1 VYAPAVAAASETHL
15 RTCPFCEATCGL
27 RVEVADGE
35 VVSIRGDDE
44 DVLSHGFICPKA
56 FGLKELRDDPD
67 RLRAPLVRR
76 DGELQ
81 EATWDEAFA
90 EIDARLGPILSEH
103 GRDAVAVYAGNP
115 NAHNLAAMIYLRV
128 FLKAL
133 GSKNIYSASSV
144 DQMPKHF
151 SAGHMFGH
159 WTSIPVP
166 DLDRTDHL
174 MIWGAN
180 PLVSNGS
187 LLTAPDMRGRIR
199 AIRDRGGKVVV
210 IDPRRT
216 RTAEHA
222 SEHHFIRPGTDALA
236 LFALVSTLF
245 EEGLADPADLA
256 GLCDGLEEVQARSA
270 EFTPERVADAC
281 GIPAGELRRM
291 ARELA
296 AADSAAVYGRIGTTV
311 QEFGT
316 LASWLVDVLN
326 VVSGNLDRPGGAMFT
341 KAAAAQSNSTG
352 LPGKGRG
359 AVAGRWASRVR
370 GLPEVLGELPVSAL
384 AEEIETPGE
393 GQVHALVTV
402 AGNPLVSTPNAAR
415 LERAVEGLDFML
427 SLDIYV
433 NETSRHA
440 DVILPAPDP
449 LARSHYDLALY
460 QFAIRN
466 VANYSPPVFE
476 REEGLIA
483 EEEIL
488 LRLTGIVTGQGSDA
502 DAEAIDDAVAGA
514 LIAREVG
521 TAGSLIEG
529 CDPAEIAAALE
540 PRRGPE
546 RVLDLM
552 LRTGAHGDGFG
563 AQPDGLTLERLEASP
578 HGVDLGAHESRLP
591 GVLRTPS
598 GRIELA
604 PEPITRDVPRLRA
617 RLNEGAWNGAGPEMV
632 LIGRRQLRSNN
643 SWMHNLNA
651 LVKGKDRCTALVNP
665 LDAERLGLADG
676 ARVRLRSA
684 AGELEAPVEV
694 SDEMMPGVV
703 SVPHGWGHD
712 AEGVRLRVAAEHAG
726 VNSNLAA
733 DETRVDAP
741 SGNAVLNG
749 IPVELEPVPALAAS

>member
-1 VYAPAVAAASETHL
+1 MARAATHF

-27 RVEVADGE
+27 RVEVEDGR
-35 VVSIRGDDE
+35 VAAIRGDED

-56 FGLKELRDDPD
+56 FGLKELREDPD

-76 DGELQ
+76 DGELR
-81 EATWDEAFA
+81 ESTWEEAFA
-90 EIDARLGPILSEH
+90 AAADGLGPILEER

-115 NAHNLAAMIYLRV
+115 NAHSLAAMIYLRV

-133 GSKNIYSASSV
+133 GSKNVYSASSV

-166 DLDRTDHL
+166 DVDRTDHL

-199 AIRDRGGKVVV
+199 AIRERGGKVVV

-222 SEHHFIRPGTDALA
+222 TEHHFIRPGTDALA
-236 LFALVSTLF
+236 LFALVTTLF
-245 EEGLADPADLA
+245 EEGLADPGQHRGLINGLDEVERLA
-256 GLCDGLEEVQARSA
+256 A
-270 EFTPERVADAC
+270 EFTPERVTGFC
-281 GIPAGELRRM
+281 GIPAAELRRM

-296 AADSAAVYGRIGTTV
+296 AAERAAVYGRIGTTV

-326 VVSGNLDRPGGAMFT
+326 VLSGSFDRPGGAMFAR
-341 KAAAAQSNSTG
+341 AAAAQSNSTG
-352 LPGKGRG
+352 TPGRGRG
-359 AVAGRWASRVR
+359 AVANRWQSRVR

-393 GQVHALVTV
+393 GQVRALVTV
-402 AGNPLVSTPNAAR
+402 AGNPLVSTPNAGR
-415 LERAVEGLDFML
+415 LERAVA
-427 SLDIYV
+427 SLVYMVSVDIYL
-433 NETSRHA
+433 NETTRHA
-440 DVILPAPDP
+440 DVILPAPSP
-449 LARSHYDLALY
+449 LAKSHYDLVFT
-460 QFAIRN
+460 QFATRN
-466 VANYSPPVFE
+466 VANYSPPMLE
-476 REEGLIA
+476 RDGDLVP
-483 EEEIL
+483 EEEIF
-488 LRLTGIVTGQGSDA
+488 LRLTGIVTGQGPTA
-502 DAEAIDDAVAGA
+502 DTEAIDDAVAGA

-521 TAGSLIEG
+521 TADSPIEG
-529 CDPAEIAAALE
+529 RDPGEIAAALE

-546 RVLDLM
+546 RILDLM

-563 AQPDGLTLERLEASP
+563 ALPGGLTLERLEASP
-578 HGVDLGAHESRLP
+578 HGVDLGPHEPRLP
-591 GVLRTPS
+591 DVLRTPS
-598 GRIELA
+598 GMIELA
-604 PEPITRDVPRLRA
+604 PEPITRDVERLRA
-617 RLNEGAWNGAGPEMV
+617 RLDAAGNGARLDMV

-665 LDAERLGLADG
+665 VDAQRLGLADG

-712 AEGVRLRVAAEHAG
+712 ADGVRLRVAAAHAG

-733 DETRVDAP
+733 DETRVDVP

-749 IPVELEPVPALAAS
+749 IPVELEPVLAPAPAAA

>member
-1 VYAPAVAAASETHL
+1 MAATETHF

-27 RVEVADGE
+27 RVEVADGD
-35 VVSIRGDDE
+35 VVSIRGDDD

-56 FGLKELRDDPD
+56 FGLKELRNDPD
-67 RLRAPLVRR
+67 RLRVPLVRR
-76 DGELQ
+76 DGELR
-81 EATWDEAFA
+81 EAAWEEAFA
-90 EIDARLGPILSEH
+90 EIDARLGPILEER

-128 FLKAL
+128 FLRAL
-133 GSKNIYSASSV
+133 GSKNVYSASSV

-159 WTSIPVP
+159 WNSIPVP
-166 DLDRTDHL
+166 DVDRTDHL

-199 AIRDRGGKVVV
+199 AIRERGGKVVV

-216 RTAEHA
+216 RTAENA
-222 SEHHFIRPGTDALA
+222 TEHHFIRPGTDALA
-236 LFALVSTLF
+236 LFALVATLF
-245 EEGLADPADLA
+245 DEGLADPGDLADL
-256 GLCDGLEEVQARSA
+256 CEGLEEIERLAA

-281 GIPAGELRRM
+281 GIPASELRCM

-296 AADSAAVYGRIGTTV
+296 AADRAAVYGRIGTTL

-316 LASWLVDVLN
+316 LSSWLVDVLN
-326 VVSGNLDRPGGAMFT
+326 VLSGSFDQPGGAMFT
-341 KAAAAQSNSTG
+341 KAAAAQANSTG
-352 LPGKGRG
+352 RPGRG
-359 AVAGRWASRVR
+359 RGSVANRWASRVR

-393 GQVHALVTV
+393 GQVRALVTV
-402 AGNPLVSTPNAAR
+402 AGNPLVSTPNATR

-427 SLDIYV
+427 SVDIYV
-433 NETSRHA
+433 NETTRHA
-440 DVILPAPDP
+440 DVVLPTPDP
-449 LARSHYDLALY
+449 LSRSHYDLALY
-460 QFAIRN
+460 QFAAHN
-466 VANYSPPVFE
+466 VANYSPAVFD
-476 REEGLIA
+476 REPGLIA
-483 EEEIL
+483 EEEIF
-488 LRLTGIVTGQGSDA
+488 LRLTGIVTGQGA
-502 DAEAIDDAVAGA
+502 DVDPEAIDEAVAA
-514 LIAREVG
+514 TLIARETG
-521 TAGSLIEG
+521 LADSLIEG
-529 CDPAEIAAALE
+529 RDPAEIAAELE

-552 LRTGAHGDGFG
+552 LRTGPYGDGFG
-563 AQPDGLTLERLEASP
+563 ARPDGLTLERVEASP
-578 HGVDLGAHESRLP
+578 HGVDLGPHEPRLP
-591 GVLRTPS
+591 EVLRTPS

-604 PEPITRDVPRLRA
+604 PEPITSDVERLRA
-617 RLNEGAWNGAGPEMV
+617 RLDAGGWNGAGPEMV

-676 ARVRLRSA
+676 ERVRLRSV
-684 AGELEAPVEV
+684 AGEFDAPVEV

-712 AEGVRLRVAAEHAG
+712 ADEARMRVAAAHAG

-733 DETRVDAP
+733 DESRVDAP

-749 IPVELEPVPALAAS
+749 IPVELEPVPAPVTA